1 MAIKK
6 KFSGYVSWPKP
17 TFSLVVRTNKN
28 FKNNYYGA
36 LMYAHYELT
45 SLELKKEV
53 VKYLKVQDPKHPLLD
68 RIKDMNE
75 HRFATIGKYM
85 YILNH
90 NAELPLEIAESVIP
104 FLEKIIDEEEKKI
117 ATAKKEADFLA
128 EKDKAI
134 SPVAA
139 VVDACKQVVSIQD
152 RLREKARDVAGEVE
166 GWVDDLYLERK
177 TATPKTVEEFSNLFK
192 AQELKAPHLRHV
204 HNIFERR
211 ATEISE
217 VLVTKDKDYIEAY
230 SNFTKA
236 ELKKFE
242 IFYRNLLKACDMAQE
257 VAKVSRA
264 PRKKKPVSQEKIV
277 SKLKYKKEDATLG
290 IVSLNPVQI
299 VGSKEVWVYNTK
311 TRKLS
316 QYKAMDERGLGVK
329 GASLLNFSTD
339 SAEKTVR
346 KPTDTLADFKKA
358 SKVKLRTFLK
368 DLSTVDVPCNGKLNE
383 HHVILRI
390 DK

>member
-1 MAIKK
+1 
-6 KFSGYVSWPKP
+6 
-17 TFSLVVRTNKN
+17 
-28 FKNNYYGA
+28 
-36 LMYAHYELT
+36 
-45 SLELKKEV
+45 
-53 VKYLKVQDPKHPLLD
+53 
-68 RIKDMNE
+68 
-75 HRFATIGKYM
+75 
-85 YILNH
+85 
-90 NAELPLEIAESVIP
+90 
-104 FLEKIIDEEEKKI
+104 
-117 ATAKKEADFLA
+117 
-128 EKDKAI
+128 
-134 SPVAA
+134 
-139 VVDACKQVVSIQD
+139 
-152 RLREKARDVAGEVE
+152 
-166 GWVDDLYLERK
+166 
-177 TATPKTVEEFSNLFK
+177 
-192 AQELKAPHLRHV
+192 
-204 HNIFERR
+204 
-211 ATEISE
+211 
-217 VLVTKDKDYIEAY
+217 
-230 SNFTKA
+230 
-236 ELKKFE
+236 
-242 IFYRNLLKACDMAQE
+242 MAQE

-264 PRKKKPVSQEKIV
+264 PRKKKPVSQEKLV